1 MKILKS
7 PLFRKL
13 AIVALILIVSSLSKH
28 FASNISKTPTE
39 VKTRNSKQSGFKQEH
54 FPPEAYQV
62 LSLIKQGGPFLYQKD
77 GAIFENR
84 EKRLPQKKRGYYKE
98 YTVKTP
104 GSRDRGARRIISGNQ
119 GEYYYTD
126 DHYRTFRKMESP

>member
-1 MKILKS
+1 MTILKF
-7 PLFRKL
+7 PLKL
-13 AIVALILIVSSLSKH
+13 AIVALIVVVSSLSRY
-28 FASNISKTPTE
+28 FSNTSIEPAVVQTKYY
-39 VKTRNSKQSGFKQEH
+39 KQSKFVQEK
-54 FPPEAYQV
+54 FPPEAYQA
-62 LSLIKQGGPFLYQKD
+62 LRQIKQGGPFLYQKD

-119 GEYYYTD
+119 GEYYYTE